1 MRLSFVDLLVALLI
15 AIFAIGAPP
24 PAQAECAKCVDD
36 CNTEAPAKNQTP
48 CPEKGLVCQI
58 ATSCASQI
66 QKMPAHA
73 VIASHL
79 SSGKAIFGDV
89 DDIAVKLAFVKP
101 ETSPPRA

>member
-1 MRLSFVDLLVALLI
+1 MRLSFVHLLVALLI

-24 PAQAECAKCVDD
+24 PAQAECAKCVD
-36 CNTEAPAKNQTP
+36 CSTEAPAKNETP
-48 CPEKGLVCQI
+48 CPEKGLACQI

-73 VIASHL
+73 MVARDL
-79 SSGKAIFGDV
+79 SSGEAVFSDV

-101 ETSPPRA
+101 ETSPPRF